1 MVLVNDCATSTSPK
15 NVITRYTLKYVDD
28 LSVLESINLKF
39 QLSDNHEREQPDNYR
54 SRTGHQLLPRCTM
67 GTGGELKWRMSGIIC
82 SFTLPVT
89 LSSQIN
95 CLLLLLLSYM
105 FYQNLVHEVC

>member
-1 MVLVNDCATSTSPK
+1 MQLLQVQRILLTQEIKQPK
-15 NVITRYTLKYVDD
+15 LPKPDTLHLKYVDD
-28 LSVLESINLKF
+28 LSVLESINFKS

-82 SFTLPVT
+82 SFTLSVT
-89 LSSQIN
+89 YHLK
-95 CLLLLLLSYM
+95 
-105 FYQNLVHEVC
+105 